1 VQVTLELAAGFVS
14 GAHQPRPGCL
24 HLRQAGAQPSPLG
37 YLTRRYWSP
46 SVLWTIQLV
55 IFLADLS
62 FVIAA
67 ANAAVRVVFAM
78 GREQA
83 LPGSLARLSRRQTPV
98 VAIGCLAVVTLALGL
113 PFTYAYGGPRTF
125 GYLASAGGLPV
136 VLVYLAVNIAVIRA
150 FRTEFRE
157 QFRLWRHLLIPA
169 AAVVVFL
176 FPLWGIIRPPAYTL
190 VNLLPF
196 TALGWLGLGAIA
208 VAILRARRPARFET
222 LGRAF
227 MPAEEGEQHHD
238 AGVPG

>member
-1 VQVTLELAAGFVS
+1 
-14 GAHQPRPGCL
+14 
-24 HLRQAGAQPSPLG
+24 
-37 YLTRRYWSP
+37 
-46 SVLWTIQLV
+46 
-55 IFLADLS
+55 
-62 FVIAA
+62 
-67 ANAAVRVVFAM
+67 M

-83 LPGSLARLSRRQTPV
+83 LPGSLARLSGRKTPV
-98 VAIGCLAVVTLALGL
+98 VAIGCLTVITLALGL

-125 GYLASAGGLPV
+125 GYLASAGGLSV

-208 VAILRARRPARFET
+208 AAVLRARRPARFET

-227 MPAEEGEQHHD
+227 MPAEEGERHHD
-238 AGVPG
+238 AGVAG